1 MQESR
6 PVERVVVA
14 PAELGLESRGQFRQS
29 AFGAIDQ
36 IHNGAGRLVVDF
48 STTRAI
54 DSSGL
59 NALILV
65 QRRAAQRHIPVRL
78 TGLSEDLEFLF
89 VLTKLD
95 ALFDLHTKETP

>member
-6 PVERVVVA
+6 PVERVVAA
-14 PAELGLESRGQFRQS
+14 PNELGLESRGRFRQS
-29 AFGAIDQ
+29 AFLAMDQ
-36 IHNGAGRLVVDF
+36 IHNGTGRLVVDF

-65 QRRAAQRHIPVRL
+65 QRRAAQRRIPVRL
-78 TGLSEDLEFLF
+78 TGLSDDLQFLF

-95 ALFDLHTKETP
+95 GLFDMHTKETP